1 MGGRLSRCGDNMR
14 IGSLVMYLNDG
25 DLGIIVEVDPC
36 NGMLRVHWFSAWG
49 YGWQLESELELVC
62 E

>member
-1 MGGRLSRCGDNMR
+1 MR
-14 IGSLVMYLNDG
+14 VGSLVMYLNDG

-49 YGWQLESELELVC
+49 YGWQLGSELELVC